1 MGRAV
6 LDMNGATLMLNLIL
20 AISLISNLAIVGEA
34 GPPASYDKPDSAREG
49 TAVEDRAASDFE
61 RGEYL
66 PIQYRGDLV
75 KNWKKAGLRKPD
87 TGFEWVKVA
96 QLAFLIN
103 PTSGFI
109 RDIVELED

>member
-1 MGRAV
+1 
-6 LDMNGATLMLNLIL
+6 MLNLVL
-20 AISLISNLAIVGEA
+20 VISLFSNLAIVSEA
-34 GPPASYDKPDSAREG
+34 GPPASFDEPEAAREEMAG
-49 TAVEDRAASDFE
+49 DDRDASDFE

-75 KNWKKAGLRKPD
+75 KNWKRAGLRKPD

>member
-1 MGRAV
+1 
-6 LDMNGATLMLNLIL
+6 MNGATPMLNLIL
-20 AISLISNLAIVGEA
+20 AFSLISNLAVMGEA
-34 GPPASYDKPDSAREG
+34 GPPASYDEPEAARDDMAG
-49 TAVEDRAASDFE
+49 EDRAASDFE

-66 PIQYRGDLV
+66 PIQYRGDQV

-96 QLAFLIN
+96 QFAFLIN